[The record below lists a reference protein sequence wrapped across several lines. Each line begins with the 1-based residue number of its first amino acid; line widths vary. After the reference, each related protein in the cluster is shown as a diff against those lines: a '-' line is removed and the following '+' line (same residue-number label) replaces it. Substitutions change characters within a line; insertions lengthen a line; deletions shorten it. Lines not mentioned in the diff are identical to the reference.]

1 MIRLGTVGT
10 SAICDGFI
18 SGAALTG
25 KIELAAVYSRSPI
38 SAKAF
43 AQKHGCKTWFCDL
56 LQMAQSGSVE
66 AVYIASPNS
75 CHAEQCRIFLENG
88 IHVICEKP
96 IVAQLEDYIELK
108 KLADEKQLIFLEAMI
123 PRHVAHYQAIKSAVE
138 ALGNIKMA
146 RLDFCQ
152 RSSRYDQ
159 YLAGEKVNIFDMS
172 LCAGTLMDIG
182 VYCVSA
188 ALDFFGMPKSIT
200 ATANTDKDGTDLS
213 GSVVLD
219 YGNFPAVLTYS
230 KVCNGGIGS
239 EIIGENGS
247 LKIARIS
254 QYADVTLTIGSQT
267 QKIVG
272 ELTKAELMRGEAGR
286 FADYIREPQ
295 KNRADYE
302 NAAELCLISRK
313 VMDEIKKKA
322 GLVYPNR

>member
-18 SGAALTG
+18 AGAKLTG
-25 KIELAAVYSRSPI
+25 KIELAAVYSRSI
-38 SAKAF
+38 VSAKAF
-43 AQKHGCKTWFCDL
+43 AEKHGCKKWFCDL
-56 LQMAQSGSVE
+56 LQMAQSGLIE

-75 CHAEQCRIFLENG
+75 CHAEQCCTFLENG

-96 IVAQLEDYIELK
+96 IVAQLEDYIKLK
-108 KLADEKQLIFLEAMI
+108 KLADEKHLIFLEAMI
-123 PRHVAHYQAIKSAVE
+123 PRHVVHYKAIKSAVE
-138 ALGNIKMA
+138 SLGNIKMA
-146 RLDFCQ
+146 RFDFCQ
-152 RSSRYDQ
+152 RSSRYDR

-188 ALDFFGMPKSIT
+188 ALDFFGEPKSIT
-200 ATANTDKDGTDLS
+200 ATANIDKNGADLS
-213 GSVVLD
+213 GSAVLD
-219 YGNFPAVLTYS
+219 YGDFPAVLTYS

-247 LKIARIS
+247 LRIAKIS
-254 QYADVTLTIGSQT
+254 QYAGVTLTNASKT
-267 QKIVG
+267 QELVG
-272 ELTKAELMRGEAGR
+272 ELTKAELMSGEAEH

-302 NAAELCLISRK
+302 KAAELCLLSRK

-322 GLVYPNR
+322 GLVYPCK